1 MAQNVQISGVVKDVA
16 GDPLIGVSVLVKN
29 TTKGTSTDYNGFF
42 AITAPAD
49 GTLVFSYVGMDTQ
62 EVEIGGSKTLN
73 VTMTENSN
81 YIDEVVVIGYGTVK
95 KRDLTG
101 SVSSVKSEDLNLA
114 VAPSVAHALQGKAAG
129 LVISQ
134 NSAQPGGGLDIRVRG
149 EGSINGS
156 KTPLYIVDGF
166 PITELEQPST
176 TNERMVA
183 GTQSVLNFINPSDI
197 ESIEVLKDASA
208 TAIYGSRAANGVVLI
223 TTKRGKEGR
232 TVVCY

>member
-1 MAQNVQISGVVKDVA
+1 MNRLQLLKRVYSTFLLSMLCVLAFAQGKQITGIIKDSA
-16 GDPLIGVSVLVKN
+16 GEPMIGVNVLVKG
-29 TTKGTSTDYNGFF
+29 TTNGTITDF
-42 AITAPAD
+42 D
-49 GTLVFSYVGMDTQ
+49 GKFVIQDVKDSDVLTVTYVGYVSQSIAVGNKSSFNIILKEDT
-62 EVEIGGSKTLN
+62 EAL
-73 VTMTENSN
+73 
-81 YIDEVVVIGYGTVK
+81 DEVVVIGYGTVK

-101 SVSSVKSEDLNLA
+101 SVSSVKSDDLNLA

-156 KTPLYIVDGF
+156 KTPLYVVDGF

-183 GTQSVLNFINPSDI
+183 GTQQVFMVPVL
-197 ESIEVLKDASA
+197 L
-208 TAIYGSRAANGVVLI
+208 
-223 TTKRGKEGR
+223 
-232 TVVCY
+232 TVWF

>member
-1 MAQNVQISGVVKDVA
+1 M
-16 GDPLIGVSVLVKN
+16 
-29 TTKGTSTDYNGFF
+29 
-42 AITAPAD
+42 
-49 GTLVFSYVGMDTQ
+49 
-62 EVEIGGSKTLN
+62 
-73 VTMTENSN
+73 
-81 YIDEVVVIGYGTVK
+81 
-95 KRDLTG
+95 
-101 SVSSVKSEDLNLA
+101 KSDDLNLA

-156 KTPLYIVDGF
+156 KTPLYVVDGF

-183 GTQSVLNFINPSDI
+183 GTQSVLNFINPADI

-232 TVVCY
+232 TVVSYSGSYSIQQYTDNYDVYNLKEWMNAMNTATWDLWMYENNVYPLSLIHI